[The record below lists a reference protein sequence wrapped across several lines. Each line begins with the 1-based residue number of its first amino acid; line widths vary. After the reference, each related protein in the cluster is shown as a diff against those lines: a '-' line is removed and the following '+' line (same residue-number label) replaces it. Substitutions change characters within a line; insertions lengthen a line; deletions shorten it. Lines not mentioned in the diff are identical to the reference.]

1 MSEKTYTEQ
10 EVQEFIRKKDEQLAR
25 QDKQIKRLKKC
36 CLIDELT
43 GLHRYGFLREAL
55 KRQYSSA
62 KRNGMTMVIL
72 FMDLDHFKKINIAI
86 GHVRGNELIRKA
98 AKALKKSFRE
108 TDDLIRF
115 GGDEFVAIL
124 LVHDEGEKGS
134 EELAKII
141 ARARDNIARVKIPP
155 NQEFYRLGI
164 TIAGSFCK
172 TQHSSPSKTL
182 QEANRC
188 LLEAKERR
196 PKKV

>member
-25 QDKQIKRLKKC
+25 QNKQIKRLKKC

-86 GHVRGNELIRKA
+86 GHVRGNH
-98 AKALKKSFRE
+98 
-108 TDDLIRF
+108 
-115 GGDEFVAIL
+115 G
-124 LVHDEGEKGS
+124 H
-134 EELAKII
+134 II
-141 ARARDNIARVKIPP
+141 YGPGPFQKNQYSHRARPRQQSDTRGGQSPQKKLPGNGRFDTVRGRRICR
-155 NQEFYRLGI
+155 
-164 TIAGSFCK
+164 
-172 TQHSSPSKTL
+172 HSPS
-182 QEANRC
+182 AR
-188 LLEAKERR
+188 
-196 PKKV
+196 